1 MHQRIQIQEE
11 HALGP
16 KEMRMQ
22 AKVELCPSQLK
33 DLTTQYKKVFAEHEL
48 VRAYSLSDE
57 AREKMFTYLK
67 QMQVT

>member
-1 MHQRIQIQEE
+1 
-11 HALGP
+11 
-16 KEMRMQ
+16 MQ

-67 QMQVT
+67 QIQVT